1 MGTAEHE
8 RVSTD
13 EFLEW
18 VSGQAGRF
26 ELVEG
31 YLVEV
36 RTGATQGHNVVITNI
51 VSSVGL
57 KRRSAG
63 AERQPATRRF
73 RRTQAPSAILMSSL
87 TAAL

>member
-8 RVSTD
+8 RVSAD

-51 VSSVGL
+51 VVRGTSS
-57 KRRSAG
+57 
-63 AERQPATRRF
+63 EDRQVPDDSPRLGGSDARKHR
-73 RRTQAPSAILMSSL
+73 PLS
-87 TAAL
+87 